1 MIQVK
6 KEKGEVRKW
15 GVGERAG
22 KIQIKREIGKIRYLT
37 RKKNMKENKR
47 KYMTLIEGETGR
59 RQNKNK

>member
-6 KEKGEVRKW
+6 KENGEVRKW

-37 RKKNMKENKR
+37 RKKEKHER
-47 KYMTLIEGETGR
+47 KQEKIHDI
-59 RQNKNK
+59 N